1 MGLPTV
7 TIRSMAGEHGTIATY
22 QGSRTREPCRCAKC
36 KAAHTNYQRNR
47 RGRVAAER
55 TKTRVTRAPADNVVP
70 INSTTPAA
78 PAMGGNEA
86 GLRARFEQ
94 LGIEDIALM
103 ERCLTLARLIDNP
116 GENVSLVVPAVKQLD
131 LMLVRCE
138 PPAKRRKGNAGRLEI
153 IQRMA
158 AKNDRSRLDVMNS
171 MGHKQTGTQ

>member
-1 MGLPTV
+1 
-7 TIRSMAGEHGTIATY
+7 MAGEHGTIATY

-55 TKTRVTRAPADNVVP
+55 TKTRVTRATPDNVVP

-138 PPAKRRKGNAGRLEI
+138 PPAKRRKSNTGKLAIMNAMSRPH
-153 IQRMA
+153 RA
-158 AKNDRSRLDVMNS
+158 AR
-171 MGHKQTGTQ
+171 

>member
-1 MGLPTV
+1 
-7 TIRSMAGEHGTIATY
+7 MAGEHGTIATY

-55 TKTRVTRAPADNVVP
+55 TRTRVTRAPADNVVP
-70 INSTTPAA
+70 INSTTPA
-78 PAMGGNEA
+78 AMGGNEA

-138 PPAKRRKGNAGRLEI
+138 PPVKRKKANQGRLAI
-153 IQRMA
+153 IQQMS
-158 AKNDRSRLDVMNS
+158 AKNDANRLDAMNA
-171 MGHKQTGTQ
+171 MNRKTAK